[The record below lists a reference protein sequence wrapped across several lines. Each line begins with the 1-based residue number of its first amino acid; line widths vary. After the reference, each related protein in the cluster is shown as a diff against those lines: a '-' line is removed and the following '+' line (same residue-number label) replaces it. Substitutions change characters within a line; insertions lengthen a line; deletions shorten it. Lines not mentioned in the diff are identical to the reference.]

1 MAASVGSMLCGETNA
16 VITVSSLTFLHDCF
30 YFNDTT
36 SQEDY
41 EDSFAS
47 FLRSLHSLANT
58 THPKFFL
65 VSYWTPTSKQRQ
77 TASFPRQRAASSTY
91 LTASTCPR

>member
-16 VITVSSLTFLHDCF
+16 VITVSSLTFLHDWF

-41 EDSFAS
+41 EDTLPLSFV
-47 FLRSLHSLANT
+47 LCIHSQ
-58 THPKFFL
+58 
-65 VSYWTPTSKQRQ
+65 TPRI
-77 TASFPRQRAASSTY
+77 PSS
-91 LTASTCPR
+91 S